1 MSSSPVKPA
10 GLVKADFVSALVL
23 VALGVGTV
31 YESWR
36 MPRLEERGIQP
47 YTVPG
52 LVPGFLGTIIVVL
65 GIVLLLRASRAGGWR
80 LFGAGEGGERAAFLQ
95 RVALVLVLTFGY
107 AVGLV
112 GAMPYEIATG
122 LFVFA
127 FIAIFEWRAG
137 EALAPRARR
146 IAAALFQ
153 AVLVALVVS
162 LVFERIFLVR
172 LP

>member
-1 MSSSPVKPA
+1 MKPTS
-10 GLVKADFVSALVL
+10 LVKADFVSALVL

-31 YESWR
+31 FESWR

-52 LVPGFLGTIIVVL
+52 LVPGFLGAIILIL
-65 GIVLLLRASRAGGWR
+65 GVVLLLRASREGGWR
-80 LFGAGEGGERAAFLQ
+80 LFGGAEAGARSALLQ
-95 RVALVLVLTFGY
+95 RVALVLFLTLGY
-107 AVGLV
+107 ALGLIGHV
-112 GAMPYEIATG
+112 PYEIGTG

-146 IAAALFQ
+146 MAAALFQ
-153 AVLVALVVS
+153 AILVALVVS
-162 LVFERIFLVR
+162 VVFERIFLVR